1 MESNTQAASQ
11 FASDVVTVQQQ
22 QPTDQRPAK
31 SPAVAAV
38 YPFPQFYPAMSPAYQ
53 SANVNLTPAIPVTSS
68 VTTTTSA
75 ASASSTS
82 TPVSKLS
89 TVVVPSPMMASFNK
103 PYYALPS
110 VPTRRPFAAPQTFLV
125 RNGHKV
131 QCVMVPPRS
140 LTTSTVIQPSIDE
153 ERTSLRST
161 SSPVVTQV

>member
-22 QPTDQRPAK
+22 PTDPRPAK

-38 YPFPQFYPAMSPAYQ
+38 YPFSPFYPAMSPAYQ

-75 ASASSTS
+75 ASASSTT

-89 TVVVPSPMMASFNK
+89 TVVLPSPMMASYHK

-140 LTTSTVIQPSIDE
+140 LSTNTVLQPSIDE
-153 ERTSLRST
+153 DRASLRST
-161 SSPVVTQV
+161 SSPVVTQI